1 MLRLPAPDSTGHR
14 CAKRGR
20 RMLLLLLIA
29 LAGVLALPSAEV
41 YALGPYGHTVLALYK
56 SSDGQSGQANE
67 VFYYLSNIFTKMS
80 LKVRYWDI
88 DRGTPPQSEL
98 ADVRAVVSWY
108 GSSAIAHPLDYLAFL
123 NRVLDAGAKVVVMDN
138 LGAYQDRNTKEYV
151 PTGLLNPTL
160 ERLGL
165 IYLGDWT
172 DNASLIRLAKADHAV
187 AESGGAQDPSYS
199 AFFYHFLGVD
209 RDMKVYLS
217 LERSDRS
224 YGASPVIVTNRNGGF
239 ALSRYIYRVD
249 NGKVKMLLDLD
260 AFIKHA
266 LFPERTD
273 ESIALLVDTGDPRA
287 LKISSLTSS
296 MLNRDKLPTT
306 TIPAS
311 QLPDLVPGDLDRYT
325 TVGLILNGDSGL
337 DPAVLSSALRDGGGL
352 VSLKSGN
359 FDKLAPMLGMR
370 NYAVGSTTQDG
381 YRFKPGFI
389 LGEGYE
395 PRDDALSWD
404 PGPRLP
410 ATDARILASS
420 SNGRVPLLWSAKRDG
435 GTALVWNWNSLDIG
449 DYQGAILESFL
460 YVRPA
465 GIAATAGVAMMD
477 IDDFPLP
484 MYNVVKPPLSIED
497 TDFYSKVWWPQM
509 REIFR
514 SRGIPVSAYAVFNYN
529 DKTSPPFPNGE
540 FYSAKGQQSVEIG
553 REILDSRNELGLHG
567 YNHISLTLQKTSVNA
582 RPWPSIDD
590 MVKGLTEA
598 RREWINLFGAHTLP
612 FSYVAVNNIISKDG
626 IEAIHR
632 AFPTI
637 RVISALRSGSAAETA
652 TPFGPDP
659 DIPGI
664 YFIPR
669 NSWGYQDSQDA
680 RMRVSSAM
688 SGPGIWTHFVHA
700 DDVFDKYRSEG
711 MGWDQLRS
719 NFVDLLD
726 FAKRNYPWVR
736 YLTIRDGYAA
746 LQEMDD
752 RQAAFRWSSG
762 NLEIHGTPG
771 LLLRV
776 RLNDGQPKSMTGVS
790 VVYAYRS
797 MPELILR
804 LTAGDGELKF

>member
-1 MLRLPAPDSTGHR
+1 MMKMAERDS
-14 CAKRGR
+14 AGR
-20 RMLLLLLIA
+20 RRIKMVPRTLVILSVAVAGLA
-29 LAGVLALPSAEV
+29 LLPSAKL

-56 SSDGQSGQANE
+56 STDGQSDQANE
-67 VFYYLSNIFTKMS
+67 IFYYLSNIFTKMS

-88 DRGTPPQSEL
+88 DRGVPPQSEL

-123 NRVLDAGAKVVVMDN
+123 NSVLDAGAKVVVMDN
-138 LGAYQDRNTKEYV
+138 FGAYQDRITKEYV

-172 DNASLIRLAKADHAV
+172 DNASLIRIAQADPSV
-187 AESGGAQDPSYS
+187 AESGGKQDTSYS

-217 LERSDRS
+217 LERTDRS

-249 NGKVKMLLDLD
+249 NGKVKMLLNLE
-260 AFIKHA
+260 AFIRNA
-266 LFPERTD
+266 LFPERTA
-273 ESIALLVDTGDPRA
+273 ENIALLVDTGDPRSMKILA
-287 LKISSLTSS
+287 LTGS
-296 MLNRDKLPTT
+296 MLDRDKLPTT
-306 TIPAS
+306 VIPAS
-311 QLPDLVPGDLDRYT
+311 ELPDLIPGDLDRYT

-337 DPAVLSSALRDGGGL
+337 DPAVLSSTLHSGGGL
-352 VSLKSGN
+352 VSLKQGN
-359 FDKLAPMLGMR
+359 FDKLAPLLGMR
-370 NYAVGSTTQDG
+370 DYSVASTTQEG

-389 LGEGYE
+389 LGEDYE

-410 ATDARILASS
+410 ATDATILASS
-420 SNGRVPLLWSAKRDG
+420 TNGRVPLLWSAKRDG
-435 GTALVWNWNSLDIG
+435 GTVLVWNWNSLDIG

-509 REIFR
+509 RRIFG
-514 SRGIPVSAYAVFNYN
+514 SRGIPFSAYVVFNYN

-553 REILDSRNELGLHG
+553 REILNSSNELGLHG
-567 YNHISLTLQKTSVNA
+567 YNHISLTMQKTPVNA
-582 RPWPSIDD
+582 RPWPSIND
-590 MVKGLTEA
+590 MVRGLTEA
-598 RREWINLFGAHTLP
+598 RREWINLFGSHTLP

-637 RVISALRSGSAAETA
+637 HVISALRSGGAEETA

-711 MGWDQLRS
+711 MSWDQLRS
-719 NFVDLLD
+719 NFVDMLD

-752 RQAAFRWSSG
+752 RQAAFRWSGG

-776 RLNDGQPKSMTGVS
+776 RLNSGRPKSMSGLS
-790 VVYAYRS
+790 VVYAYKS

-804 LTAGDGELKF
+804 LTAGDAELKF